1 MCENFV
7 VVFGCFNLD
16 IGTIPKEEKWE
27 MAKFRRGLDNQVV
40 MMNSLV
46 SFLLLLRD
54 MRFHNGSLSFFLSF
68 FLSKLSQPYVQLCS
82 GCTRKWVSLSF
93 YYSLPLHSL
102 VYLSLSHPVTTPLIP
117 PSNPPIFLKLI
128 GFVKNSSNPH
138 SSAKSR
144 SLLDAKPVSAT
155 I

>member
-1 MCENFV
+1 MFHPRYQV
-7 VVFGCFNLD
+7 Y
-16 IGTIPKEEKWE
+16 PKRREREKV
-27 MAKFRRGLDNQVV
+27 KFRGGLDNQGV
-40 MMNSLV
+40 MINILV

-54 MRFHNGSLSFFLSF
+54 LRFHNGSPFFLTKF
-68 FLSKLSQPYVQLCS
+68 HQLYVQPYS
-82 GCTRKWVSLSF
+82 GSTHRWVSLSF
-93 YYSLPLHSL
+93 YLPLLLSL
-102 VYLSLSHPVTTPLIP
+102 VYRSLSHPVTTPLIP

-128 GFVKNSSNPH
+128 GFVKNSSKPH